1 MASNPYSDNLNSKQD
16 GITLR
21 DYNHA
26 GRLFLNNN
34 LKFTPKV
41 RYLYHC
47 FFALD
52 PSVGNVLQSLTQK
65 YTTEIGMLVKSA
77 DLPRYTAQVETR
89 NKYNRKKNIQ
99 TSIQYDPINI
109 VFHDDNHGVTT
120 ALLEAYYRFYYADAW
135 HGSQPGAYSKLD
147 GDNTFKGSAR
157 HQYRYGLDN
166 NISVPFFRNIQLSQ
180 LSRSQYT
187 TYTLVNPI
195 ITNWQHDTV
204 ESEGN
209 SFMQNT
215 ITVAYEAV
223 HYDRGSITTGE
234 DGNPTGF
241 GTVHYDS
248 RPSILYS
255 DNDSA
260 DLSETDIVPTASTNG
275 RPLLSPPTEFN
286 DGPNTNPRITTN
298 PNYSITSLAGSDTRI
313 GGLTEYSFPK
323 SGGTGGTTSITTST
337 STSFVSASSSSKLS
351 RTDLQNNSTALNS
364 LAKQQF
370 KNDFLASGGN
380 GGVNG
385 VNTAWENLSEVQKE
399 SYRRQV
405 LENAV

>member
-26 GRLFLNNN
+26 SRLFLNNN

-52 PSVGNVLQSLTQK
+52 PSVGNVLRSLTQK

-135 HGSQPGAYSKLD
+135 HGNQPGAYSKLD
-147 GDNTFKGSAR
+147 GDNTYKGSPR

-166 NISVPFFRNIQLSQ
+166 NLSVPFFRNIQLSQ

-204 ESEGN
+204 ESQGSE
-209 SFMQNT
+209 FMQNT
-215 ITVAYEAV
+215 ITVSYEAV
-223 HYDRGSITTGE
+223 HYDRGTITTGA
-234 DGNPTGF
+234 DGSPTGF
-241 GTVHYDS
+241 GVVHYDN

-255 DNDSA
+255 DKDNTDTG
-260 DLSETDIVPTASTNG
+260 DTDIVLPLSSNG
-275 RPLLSPPTEFN
+275 RPAITSQTEFT
-286 DGPNTNPRITTN
+286 DGPNTNPRITNNPSFSLTN
-298 PNYSITSLAGSDTRI
+298 LTSKNQTVGNLSNF
-313 GGLTEYSFPK
+313 SFPK
-323 SGGTGGTTSITTST
+323 SAGQGGTASIT
-337 STSFVSASSSSKLS
+337 SSSQVSV
-351 RTDLQNNSTALNS
+351 TDPSSSNTLNRVELQNNSAALDN
-364 LAKQQF
+364 LAKQEF

-385 VNTAWENLSEVQKE
+385 VNTAWENLSETQKE

>member
-1 MASNPYSDNLNSKQD
+1 MASNSYSDNLNSKQD

-41 RYLYHC
+41 KYLYHC

-77 DLPRYTAQVETR
+77 DLPRYTAQVETK

-99 TSIQYDPINI
+99 TSISYEPITI

-120 ALLEAYYRFYYADAW
+120 ALLEAYYRFYYADGW
-135 HGSQPGAYSKLD
+135 HGTQPGAYSKLD
-147 GDNTFKGSAR
+147 GDNTYKGSAR

-180 LSRSQYT
+180 MSRSQYT

-204 ESEGN
+204 ESEGS

-223 HYDRGSITTGE
+223 HYDRGTVKTGE

-241 GTVHYDS
+241 GIVHYDS

-255 DNDSA
+255 DSSRDANS
-260 DLSETDIVPTASTNG
+260 TDIVPVTESNG
-275 RPLLSPPTEFN
+275 RPSPVTQTEFN
-286 DGPNTNPRITTN
+286 DGPSVNPFITTN
-298 PNYSITSLAGSDTRI
+298 PNFSLSSLVSKNETI
-313 GGLTEYSFPK
+313 GNFSEYSFPK
-323 SGGTGGTTSITTST
+323 SSGLGGTSNITTTSSVSVTTART
-337 STSFVSASSSSKLS
+337 SRTLS
-351 RTDLQNNSTALNS
+351 RIELQNNSAALNN

-370 KNDFLASGGN
+370 KNDYLASGGS

-385 VNTAWENLSEVQKE
+385 VNTAWEGLSEVQKE

-405 LENAV
+405 LESAI

>member
-26 GRLFLNNN
+26 PSLFLNNN
-34 LKFTPKV
+34 LKFAPKV
-41 RYLYHC
+41 RFLYHC

-99 TSIQYDPINI
+99 TQIQYEPINI
-109 VFHDDNHGVTT
+109 TFHDDNHGVTT

-135 HGSQPGAYSKLD
+135 HGDQPGAYSKLD
-147 GDNTFKGSAR
+147 GDNTFKGSSR

-204 ESEGN
+204 ESQGGE
-209 SFMQNT
+209 FMTNT

-223 HYDRGSITTGE
+223 HYTRGTVKTGQ

-241 GTVHYDS
+241 GTVHYDT
-248 RPSILYS
+248 RPSILF
-255 DNDSA
+255 
-260 DLSETDIVPTASTNG
+260 SETGNSSTEGTDIIPAGDSNG
-275 RPLLSPPTEFN
+275 RPRSSANTEFN
-286 DGPNTNPRITTN
+286 NGPTTF
-298 PNYSITSLAGSDTRI
+298 PSITSNSDYNIKSLVSKNSTI
-313 GGLTEYSFPK
+313 GGLTDYSFPK
-323 SGGTGGTTSITTST
+323 TSGTGGTTSVTSST
-337 STSFVSASSSSKLS
+337 SLSVSGAPSSVTLN
-351 RTDLQNNSTALNS
+351 RLELQNNSTALDN
-364 LAKQQF
+364 LAKQEF
-370 KNDFLASGGN
+370 KNDYLANGGN
-380 GGVNG
+380 GGTNG
-385 VNTAWENLSEVQKE
+385 LSIAWDNLSEVQKE

-405 LENAV
+405 LENTV